1 MADKTAPR
9 CQLRLEW
16 IHGYRG
22 HQCRNNLYYTAG
34 KEIVY
39 FVAGV
44 GVVYNTR
51 EHTQKF
57 YLGHNDD
64 IIRHLSRPCVASS
77 VRFESTALSL
87 KPLPSPLFSLDSS
100 ECSLAEERHRP
111 PGGDVATGQVGKD
124 PYICV
129 WDSYTL
135 TTVSILRDVHTHGVA
150 CLAFDADGQRLVSVG
165 LDAKNTVCVWDW
177 KKGRVLATAT
187 GHSDRI
193 FDISWD
199 PFLPHRLV
207 SCGVKHIKFWT
218 LCGNALT
225 PKRGIFGKTGD
236 LQTILCLA
244 TAKDEVTYSGALNGD
259 IYVWKAL
266 NLVRT
271 VQAAHGCQSV
281 TSKPVLQPVKC
292 LTASNQCL
300 TVKPVPVSLQP
311 AGIFSMHS
319 CEEGFA
325 TGGRDGCVRLWDVD
339 FKPITKIDLR
349 EAEQGYKGL
358 SIRSVCWKADRIL
371 AGTQDSEIF
380 EVMVRDRDKP
390 LLVMQG
396 HSEGELWALDLHPK
410 QPIAVTGSDDRSVRL
425 WSLVDHTLIARC
437 NMEEAVRSV
446 CFNNDGSQLALGMK
460 DGSFTVLRVRDMT
473 EVVHIK
479 DRKEVIHELKFS
491 PDGSYLAVGS
501 NDGLVDIY
509 AVAQRYKK
517 VGECN
522 KSSCFITHLD
532 WSVDSRFLQTNDG
545 AGERLFYRMPAG
557 KFLPKEEAKGIHWM
571 TWTSVLGP
579 EVNGIWPKYS
589 NVNDINSV
597 DANYSNA
604 VLVTGDDFGLVKLF
618 RFPCLKKAAKF
629 KKYIGHSA
637 HVTNVRW
644 SHDLQWVMSTGGADH
659 SVFQWRFLP
668 EDVMNGVLE
677 PLLQEGY
684 ADSNSGESD
693 SDLSDVPE
701 LDSDIEQEAQMN
713 YDRQVYKEDLPQ
725 LKKKLVGSLKRQKA
739 PDEGLRLQFV
749 HGNNLFYTQAGEVV
763 YHIAA
768 VAVVY
773 NRQQHSQRFYLGHD
787 DDIISLTPHPLKD
800 YVATGQHQR
809 GVCALEFTADGKNLV
824 SVGIDEGHCI
834 VIWDWKKGEK
844 LAKAKGHK
852 DKIFVVKGNPFRM
865 DKLVTVGLKHIKFW
879 QHTGGGLIF
888 RRGIFGNLGKQET
901 MMSACYGRSE
911 DLVFSGATTGDVYIW
926 KDTTLIKT
934 LKAHDG
940 PVFTMCSLDKGFVTG
955 GKDGIVELWDDMF
968 ERCLKTYAIKRAA
981 LSPSSKGLLL
991 EDNPSIRAI
1000 TLGHGH
1006 ILVGTKNGEI
1016 LEIDKSGPMTLL
1028 VQGHMEG
1035 EVWGL
1040 AAHPLLPICA
1050 TVSEDKTLRIWELSA
1065 NHRMVAVRKLKK
1077 GGRCCAF
1084 SPDGKALA
1092 VGLNDGSFL
1101 VVNADTLED
1110 MVTFHHRKEIISDL
1124 KFSQD
1129 AGKYLAVA
1137 SHDSFV
1143 DIYNV
1148 LTSKRVGICKGATSY
1163 ITHIDWDTRG
1173 KLLQVNTGAKEQL
1186 FFEAPRGRRQNIST
1200 AEFEKVEWATWTSV
1214 LGPTCEGIWPT
1225 LSFVNA
1231 SSLTK
1236 DRKLLAT
1243 GDDFGFIKLFSF
1255 PSKGQFA
1262 NFKKYVGHSANVTN
1276 VRWSNDDTALLS
1288 VGGADTALMIWAREG
1303 YDSDVA
1309 REKNMDYTTKM
1320 YATSIREMTGVKPH
1334 QQQKEILVEERPP
1347 VSRAAPLPEKL
1358 LKNNVT
1364 KKKKLV
1370 EELALDHVFGYRG
1383 FDCRNNL
1390 HYLNDGADIIFHT
1403 AAAAVIRT
1411 SQPSFYLEHTDDIL
1425 CLTVNQHPKY
1435 QNIIATG
1442 QIGTKVSSKAGHS
1455 DRIFVVEFR
1464 PDSDTQFVSVGIK
1477 HIKFWTLVGGSLLY
1491 KKGVIGAVEEAR
1503 MQTMLSVAFGAN
1515 NLTFTGAINGDVY
1528 VWRDHFLVRVV
1539 AKAHTGPVFTM
1550 YTTLRDGLIVTGGK
1564 ERPTKEGGAVKLW
1577 DQEMKRCRAFQL
1589 ETGLP
1594 VESVRSVCRG
1604 KGKILVGT
1612 KDGEIIEVGEKNA
1625 ASNTL
1630 INGHTQGRIWGL
1642 ATHPCKDL
1650 FISAS
1655 DDGTIRIWDLAD
1667 KKLLNKVSLGHP
1679 AKCTAFSPNGEMVS
1693 IGMENGE
1700 FIVLLVNSLTVW
1712 GKKRDRSVAIQ
1723 DIRFSPDNRLLAVG
1737 SMESAVDFYDLTLGP
1752 ALNRIGYCK
1761 DIPGFVIQLD
1771 FSADSKFIVVSTG
1784 SYKRQVHEVPS
1795 GKILTEQVVADRI
1808 TWATWTSILGD
1819 EVLGVWPRNAD
1830 KADVNCASVSH
1841 AGLNVVTGDDFGL
1854 VKLFDFPC
1862 TEKFAKHKRYFG
1874 HSAHVTNVRFS
1885 YDDKYGIKHRLENM
1899 PNPSTGF
1906 CSVRKGKFWVF
1917 WILLLYTSPPF
1928 CFAKFSHLVYKIK
1941 EGLPKGI
1948 LIGSIGEDLKLDF
1961 SIDPPRSFHL
1971 ELRQYGSQYVNLSE
1985 TTGELHT
1992 SALEIDRETLCTD
2005 SYEGQGCVMS
2015 LDVMVL
2021 PQQYFQLIKVKLIIE
2036 DVNDNTP
2043 HFPVDEIRVSV
2054 PENAPVNARFVVEQ
2068 SAVDPDIGIYGVQT
2082 YWLANDFGVFTLDVE
2097 QNEAGELTPFLIIT
2111 GPLDRETKAE
2121 YLTDF
2126 IAEDG
2131 GSPPFLGTATL
2142 RIIIT
2147 DVNDNCPKFSETQ
2160 VNVTLSENTTK
2171 GSQLA
2176 RVYAFDLD
2184 QGSNAQITY
2193 TFSKRISRETRNLF
2207 HLDETTGVISLAG
2220 KLDSDTGKLYKLVV
2234 LANGPACIPDIA
2246 TVNVK
2251 FVKQVLGPHQLSYP
2265 VSLLQRKM
2273 VWVSLSESEPPFT
2286 TDCFLYHKEC
2296 RPKEESDMLFERVWT
2311 LQAVAL

>member
-22 HQCRNNLYYTAG
+22 HQCRNNLFYTAG

-51 EHTQKF
+51 EHSQKF

-64 IIRHLSRPCVASS
+64 II
-77 VRFESTALSL
+77 
-87 KPLPSPLFSLDSS
+87 
-100 ECSLAEERHRP
+100 SLALHP
-111 PGGDVATGQVGKD
+111 DKIQVATGQVGKD

-259 IYVWKAL
+259 IYVWKGL

-271 VQAAHGCQSV
+271 VQAAHG
-281 TSKPVLQPVKC
+281 
-292 LTASNQCL
+292 
-300 TVKPVPVSLQP
+300 
-311 AGIFSMHS
+311 AGIFSMHA

-425 WSLVDHTLIARC
+425 WSLADHTLIARC

-446 CFNNDGSQLALGMK
+446 SFNNDGSQLALGMK

-522 KSSCFITHLD
+522 KSTCFITHLD

-571 TWTSVLGP
+571 TWTSVFGP

-589 NVNDINSV
+589 NVNGINSV
-597 DANYSNA
+597 DANYSSA

-644 SHDLQWVMSTGGADH
+644 SNDLQWVVSTGGADH

-668 EDVMNGVLE
+668 EGVMNDPEHVISAFS
-677 PLLQEGY
+677 PEGY

-713 YDRQVYKEDLPQ
+713 YERQVYKEDLPQ

-749 HGNNLFYTQAGEVV
+749 HGYRGCDCRNNLFYTQTGEVV
-763 YHIAA
+763 YHVAA
-768 VAVVY
+768 VGVVY
-773 NRQQHSQRFYLGHD
+773 NRQQHTQRFYLGHD
-787 DDIISLTPHPLKD
+787 DDILSLTAHPLKD
-800 YVATGQHQR
+800 YVATGQVGRDPAIHVWDIQTLKCLSLLRGQHQR
-809 GVCALEFTADGKNLV
+809 GVCALEFTADGKSLV
-824 SVGIDEGHCI
+824 SVGIDDGHSI
-834 VIWDWKKGEK
+834 VMWDWKKGEK
-844 LAKAKGHK
+844 LAKARGHK

-879 QHTGGGLIF
+879 QHTGGGLTF
-888 RRGIFGNLGKQET
+888 KRGIFGNLGKQET

-926 KDTTLIKT
+926 KDTSLIKT
-934 LKAHDG
+934 IKAHDG
-940 PVFTMCSLDKGFVTG
+940 PVFAMCSLDKGFVTG

-1050 TVSEDKTLRIWELSA
+1050 TVSDDKTLRIWELSA

-1124 KFSQD
+1124 KFSQGN

-1173 KLLQVNTGAKEQL
+1173 KMTELINHLISVNTGAKEHL

-1262 NFKKYVGHSANVTN
+1262 KFKKYVGHSANVTN
-1276 VRWSNDDTALLS
+1276 VRWSNDDAMLLS
-1288 VGGADTALMIWAREG
+1288 VGGADMALMIWAREGLGPRESKAVDSEESDDDAEEDGG

-1309 REKNMDYTTKM
+1309 REKNMDYTTKI
-1320 YATSIREMTGVKPH
+1320 YAVSIREMSGVKPH
-1334 QQQKEILVEERPP
+1334 QQQKEILVDER
-1347 VSRAAPLPEKL
+1347 
-1358 LKNNVT
+1358 
-1364 KKKKLV
+1364 
-1370 EELALDHVFGYRG
+1370 Y
-1383 FDCRNNL
+1383 
-1390 HYLNDGADIIFHT
+1390 
-1403 AAAAVIRT
+1403 
-1411 SQPSFYLEHTDDIL
+1411 
-1425 CLTVNQHPKY
+1425 
-1435 QNIIATG
+1435 
-1442 QIGTKVSSKAGHS
+1442 
-1455 DRIFVVEFR
+1455 
-1464 PDSDTQFVSVGIK
+1464 
-1477 HIKFWTLVGGSLLY
+1477 
-1491 KKGVIGAVEEAR
+1491 
-1503 MQTMLSVAFGAN
+1503 
-1515 NLTFTGAINGDVY
+1515 
-1528 VWRDHFLVRVV
+1528 
-1539 AKAHTGPVFTM
+1539 
-1550 YTTLRDGLIVTGGK
+1550 
-1564 ERPTKEGGAVKLW
+1564 
-1577 DQEMKRCRAFQL
+1577 
-1589 ETGLP
+1589 
-1594 VESVRSVCRG
+1594 
-1604 KGKILVGT
+1604 
-1612 KDGEIIEVGEKNA
+1612 
-1625 ASNTL
+1625 
-1630 INGHTQGRIWGL
+1630 
-1642 ATHPCKDL
+1642 
-1650 FISAS
+1650 
-1655 DDGTIRIWDLAD
+1655 
-1667 KKLLNKVSLGHP
+1667 
-1679 AKCTAFSPNGEMVS
+1679 
-1693 IGMENGE
+1693 
-1700 FIVLLVNSLTVW
+1700 
-1712 GKKRDRSVAIQ
+1712 
-1723 DIRFSPDNRLLAVG
+1723 
-1737 SMESAVDFYDLTLGP
+1737 
-1752 ALNRIGYCK
+1752 
-1761 DIPGFVIQLD
+1761 
-1771 FSADSKFIVVSTG
+1771 
-1784 SYKRQVHEVPS
+1784 
-1795 GKILTEQVVADRI
+1795 
-1808 TWATWTSILGD
+1808 
-1819 EVLGVWPRNAD
+1819 
-1830 KADVNCASVSH
+1830 
-1841 AGLNVVTGDDFGL
+1841 
-1854 VKLFDFPC
+1854 
-1862 TEKFAKHKRYFG
+1862 
-1874 HSAHVTNVRFS
+1874 
-1885 YDDKYGIKHRLENM
+1885 
-1899 PNPSTGF
+1899 
-1906 CSVRKGKFWVF
+1906 
-1917 WILLLYTSPPF
+1917 
-1928 CFAKFSHLVYKIK
+1928 
-1941 EGLPKGI
+1941 
-1948 LIGSIGEDLKLDF
+1948 
-1961 SIDPPRSFHL
+1961 
-1971 ELRQYGSQYVNLSE
+1971 
-1985 TTGELHT
+1985 
-1992 SALEIDRETLCTD
+1992 
-2005 SYEGQGCVMS
+2005 
-2015 LDVMVL
+2015 
-2021 PQQYFQLIKVKLIIE
+2021 
-2036 DVNDNTP
+2036 
-2043 HFPVDEIRVSV
+2043 
-2054 PENAPVNARFVVEQ
+2054 
-2068 SAVDPDIGIYGVQT
+2068 
-2082 YWLANDFGVFTLDVE
+2082 
-2097 QNEAGELTPFLIIT
+2097 
-2111 GPLDRETKAE
+2111 
-2121 YLTDF
+2121 
-2126 IAEDG
+2126 
-2131 GSPPFLGTATL
+2131 
-2142 RIIIT
+2142 
-2147 DVNDNCPKFSETQ
+2147 
-2160 VNVTLSENTTK
+2160 
-2171 GSQLA
+2171 
-2176 RVYAFDLD
+2176 
-2184 QGSNAQITY
+2184 
-2193 TFSKRISRETRNLF
+2193 
-2207 HLDETTGVISLAG
+2207 
-2220 KLDSDTGKLYKLVV
+2220 
-2234 LANGPACIPDIA
+2234 
-2246 TVNVK
+2246 
-2251 FVKQVLGPHQLSYP
+2251 
-2265 VSLLQRKM
+2265 
-2273 VWVSLSESEPPFT
+2273 
-2286 TDCFLYHKEC
+2286 
-2296 RPKEESDMLFERVWT
+2296 
-2311 LQAVAL
+2311 

>member
-57 YLGHNDD
+57 FLGHNDD
-64 IIRHLSRPCVASS
+64 II
-77 VRFESTALSL
+77 
-87 KPLPSPLFSLDSS
+87 
-100 ECSLAEERHRP
+100 SLAMHP
-111 PGGDVATGQVGKD
+111 DKVQVATGQVGKD

-129 WDSYTL
+129 WDTYAL
-135 TTVSILRDVHTHGVA
+135 QTVSILRDVHTHGVA
-150 CLAFDADGQRLVSVG
+150 CLAFDIDGQRLASVG

-177 KKGRVLATAT
+177 RKGRVLATAT

-193 FDISWD
+193 FDIAWD
-199 PFLPHRLV
+199 PFQLHRLV

-244 TAKDEVTYSGALNGD
+244 TAKEEVTYSGALNGD
-259 IYVWKAL
+259 IYVWKGL
-266 NLVRT
+266 NLART
-271 VQAAHGCQSV
+271 VQAAHG
-281 TSKPVLQPVKC
+281 
-292 LTASNQCL
+292 
-300 TVKPVPVSLQP
+300 
-311 AGIFSMHS
+311 AGIFSMHA

-349 EAEQGYKGL
+349 ETEQGYKSL
-358 SIRSVCWKADRIL
+358 SIRSVCWKADRVL
-371 AGTQDSEIF
+371 MGTQDSEIF

-390 LLVMQG
+390 LLLMQG
-396 HSEGELWALDLHPK
+396 HSEGELWALDPHPK
-410 QPIAVTGSDDRSVRL
+410 QPVAVTGSDDRSVRL
-425 WSLVDHTLIARC
+425 WSLSDHTLIARC

-446 CFNNDGSQLALGMK
+446 SFINDGSQLALGMK

-501 NDGLVDIY
+501 NDSLVDIY

-522 KSSCFITHLD
+522 RSTSFITHLD
-532 WSVDSRFLQTNDG
+532 WSVDSRYLQTNDG
-545 AGERLFYRMPAG
+545 AGDRLFYRMPAG
-557 KFLPKEEAKGIHWM
+557 KLLNKEETKGIHWM
-571 TWTSVLGP
+571 TWTGIIGP
-579 EVNGIWPKYS
+579 EVNGIWPKYA
-589 NVNDINSV
+589 NVTDINSV
-597 DANYSNA
+597 DANYSSA

-644 SHDLQWVMSTGGADH
+644 SHDLQWVLSTGGADH
-659 SVFQWRFLP
+659 ALFQWKFLP
-668 EDVMNGVLE
+668 EGVMNVIHLS
-677 PLLQEGY
+677 PEGY

-693 SDLSDVPE
+693 SDVSDVPE
-701 LDSDIEQEAQMN
+701 LDSDIELEAQIS
-713 YDRQVYKEDLPQ
+713 YERQVYKEDLPQ
-725 LKKKLVGSLKRQKA
+725 LRKKLVGSLKRQKA

-749 HGNNLFYTQAGEVV
+749 HGYRGCDCRNNLFYTQAGEVV
-763 YHIAA
+763 YHVAA

-773 NRQQHSQRFYLGHD
+773 NRQQHAQRFYLGHD
-787 DDIISLTPHPLKD
+787 DDILSLTVHPLKD
-800 YVATGQHQR
+800 FVATGQVGRDPAIHVWDIQTLKCLSLLKGHHQR
-809 GVCALEFTADGKNLV
+809 GVCALEFTVDGKSLV
-824 SVGIDEGHCI
+824 SVGIDEGHSI
-834 VIWDWKKGEK
+834 VLWDWKKGEK
-844 LAKAKGHK
+844 LAKARGHK
-852 DKIFVVKGNPFRM
+852 DKLFVVKCNPFRM
-865 DKLVTVGLKHIKFW
+865 DKLVTVGIKHIKFW
-879 QHTGGGLIF
+879 QHTGGGLTF
-888 RRGIFGNLGKQET
+888 KRGIFGNLGKLET
-901 MMSACYGRSE
+901 MMSVCYGRSE
-911 DLVFSGATTGDVYIW
+911 DLVFSGSTTGDVYIW
-926 KDTTLIKT
+926 RETTLMKT
-934 LKAHDG
+934 IKAHDG
-940 PVFTMCSLDKGFVTG
+940 PVFSMCSLDKGFVTG
-955 GKDGIVELWDDMF
+955 GKDGVVELWDDMF
-968 ERCLKTYAIKRAA
+968 ERCLKTYAIKRSS
-981 LSPSSKGLLL
+981 LSASSKGLLL

-1050 TVSEDKTLRIWELSA
+1050 TVSDDKTLRIWELSS

-1110 MVTFHHRKEIISDL
+1110 MVTFHHRKEIISDIR
-1124 KFSQD
+1124 FCQD

-1137 SHDSFV
+1137 SHDTFV

-1148 LTSKRVGICKGATSY
+1148 LTSKRVGICKGASSY

-1173 KLLQVNTGAKEQL
+1173 KLLQVNTGTKEQL
-1186 FFEAPRGRRQNIST
+1186 FFEAPRGRKQTINI

-1214 LGPTCEGIWPT
+1214 LGPTCEGVWPT

-1231 SSLTK
+1231 ASLTK

-1243 GDDFGFIKLFSF
+1243 GDDFGFLKLFGY

-1262 NFKKYVGHSANVTN
+1262 KFKKYVGHSANVTN
-1276 VRWSNDDTALLS
+1276 VRWSNDDTMLLS
-1288 VGGADTALMIWAREG
+1288 VGGADSALMIWARESSGHKESKAVDSEESDDDAEEDGG

-1309 REKNMDYTTKM
+1309 REKGTDYITKI
-1320 YATSIREMTGVKPH
+1320 YAVSIRAMVGTKPH
-1334 QQQKEILVEERPP
+1334 QREKEVLVEERPP

-1358 LKNNVT
+1358 LKNNLT

-1370 EELALDHVFGYRG
+1370 EELALEHVFGYRG

-1403 AAAAVIRT
+1403 AAAVVIQNLSAGT
-1411 SQPSFYLEHTDDIL
+1411 QSFYLEHTDDIL

-1435 QNIIATG
+1435 LNIIATG
-1442 QIGTKVSSKAGHS
+1442 QIGLAPSIHVWDAMSKQTLSVLRCSHAKGVGYVNFSATGKLLLSVGVEPEHTITVWRWQEGTKVTSKGRHA

-1477 HIKFWTLVGGSLLY
+1477 HIKFWTLVGGSLMY
-1491 KKGVIGAVEEAR
+1491 KKGVIGAVEDGR

-1528 VWRDHFLVRVV
+1528 VWREHFLVRVV

-1589 ETGLP
+1589 ETGQT
-1594 VESVRSVCRG
+1594 VENVRSVCRG

-1625 ASNTL
+1625 ASNTM

-1642 ATHPCKDL
+1642 ATHPSKDM

-1679 AKCTAFSPNGEMVS
+1679 AKCTAYSPNGEMVS

-1700 FIVLLVNSLTVW
+1700 FIILLVNSLTVW

-1737 SMESAVDFYDLTLGP
+1737 SVDNAVDFYDLTLGP
-1752 ALNRIGYCK
+1752 SLNRIGYCK
-1761 DIPGFVIQLD
+1761 DIAGFVIQMD
-1771 FSADSKFIVVSTG
+1771 FSADSKYIEVRRDNIFI
-1784 SYKRQVHEVPS
+1784 PPP
-1795 GKILTEQVVADRI
+1795 ILLNNHSACFHSV
-1808 TWATWTSILGD
+1808 LGD
-1819 EVLGVWPRNAD
+1819 EVLGVWPRNAE
-1830 KADVNCASVSH
+1830 KADVNCACVSH

-1862 TEKFAKHKRYFG
+1862 IEKFAKHKRYFG
-1874 HSAHVTNVRFS
+1874 HSAHVTNIRFS
-1885 YDDKYGIKHRLENM
+1885 YDDKY
-1899 PNPSTGF
+1899 
-1906 CSVRKGKFWVF
+1906 
-1917 WILLLYTSPPF
+1917 
-1928 CFAKFSHLVYKIK
+1928 
-1941 EGLPKGI
+1941 
-1948 LIGSIGEDLKLDF
+1948 
-1961 SIDPPRSFHL
+1961 
-1971 ELRQYGSQYVNLSE
+1971 
-1985 TTGELHT
+1985 
-1992 SALEIDRETLCTD
+1992 
-2005 SYEGQGCVMS
+2005 
-2015 LDVMVL
+2015 
-2021 PQQYFQLIKVKLIIE
+2021 
-2036 DVNDNTP
+2036 
-2043 HFPVDEIRVSV
+2043 
-2054 PENAPVNARFVVEQ
+2054 
-2068 SAVDPDIGIYGVQT
+2068 
-2082 YWLANDFGVFTLDVE
+2082 
-2097 QNEAGELTPFLIIT
+2097 
-2111 GPLDRETKAE
+2111 
-2121 YLTDF
+2121 
-2126 IAEDG
+2126 
-2131 GSPPFLGTATL
+2131 
-2142 RIIIT
+2142 
-2147 DVNDNCPKFSETQ
+2147 
-2160 VNVTLSENTTK
+2160 
-2171 GSQLA
+2171 
-2176 RVYAFDLD
+2176 
-2184 QGSNAQITY
+2184 
-2193 TFSKRISRETRNLF
+2193 
-2207 HLDETTGVISLAG
+2207 VISAG
-2220 KLDSDTGKLYKLVV
+2220 GNDCSL
-2234 LANGPACIPDIA
+2234 
-2246 TVNVK
+2246 
-2251 FVKQVLGPHQLSYP
+2251 FVWKCL
-2265 VSLLQRKM
+2265 
-2273 VWVSLSESEPPFT
+2273 
-2286 TDCFLYHKEC
+2286 
-2296 RPKEESDMLFERVWT
+2296 
-2311 LQAVAL
+2311 

>member
-16 IHGYRG
+16 VHGYRG

-51 EHTQKF
+51 DHTQKF

-64 IIRHLSRPCVASS
+64 II
-77 VRFESTALSL
+77 
-87 KPLPSPLFSLDSS
+87 
-100 ECSLAEERHRP
+100 SLALHP
-111 PGGDVATGQVGKD
+111 DKIQVATGQVGKD

-135 TTVSILRDVHTHGVA
+135 ITVSILRDVHTHGVA

-165 LDAKNTVCVWDW
+165 LDAKNTVSVWDW

-244 TAKDEVTYSGALNGD
+244 TAKEEVTYSGALNGD
-259 IYVWKAL
+259 IYVWKGL

-271 VQAAHGCQSV
+271 IQAAHG
-281 TSKPVLQPVKC
+281 
-292 LTASNQCL
+292 
-300 TVKPVPVSLQP
+300 

-339 FKPITKIDLR
+339 FKPITKIDLK

-425 WSLVDHTLIARC
+425 WSLSDHTLIARC

-557 KFLPKEEAKGIHWM
+557 KFLPKDEAKGIHWM

-579 EVNGIWPKYS
+579 EVNGIWPKYA

-644 SHDLQWVMSTGGADH
+644 SHDLQWVVSTGGADH

-668 EDVMNGVLE
+668 EGVMNGVLE

-713 YDRQVYKEDLPQ
+713 YERQVYKEDLPQ

-749 HGNNLFYTQAGEVV
+749 HGYRGCDCRNNLFYTQAGEVV
-763 YHIAA
+763 YHVAA

-787 DDIISLTPHPLKD
+787 DDILSLTAHPLKD
-800 YVATGQHQR
+800 YVATGQVGRDPAIHVWDVQTLKCLSVLRGQHQK
-809 GVCALEFTADGKNLV
+809 GVCALEFTADGKNLL
-824 SVGIDEGHCI
+824 SVGIDESHCI

-865 DKLVTVGLKHIKFW
+865 DKLVTVGVKHIKFW
-879 QHTGGGLIF
+879 QHTGGGLTF

-940 PVFTMCSLDKGFVTG
+940 PVFAMCSLDKGFVTG

-991 EDNPSIRAI
+991 EDNPSMRAI

-1186 FFEAPRGRRQNIST
+1186 FFEAPRGRRQNISN

-1214 LGPTCEGIWPT
+1214 LGTTCEGIWPT

-1255 PSKGQFA
+1255 PCKGQFA
-1262 NFKKYVGHSANVTN
+1262 KFKKYVGHSANVTN
-1276 VRWSNDDTALLS
+1276 VRWSNDDTTLLS

-1303 YDSDVA
+1303 IGPRESKAVDSEESDDDAEEDGGYDSDVA
-1309 REKNMDYTTKM
+1309 REKNMDYTTKI
-1320 YATSIREMTGVKPH
+1320 YAVSIREMTGVKPH
-1334 QQQKEILVEERPP
+1334 QQQKEILVDERPP

-1358 LKNNVT
+1358 VKNNIT

-1370 EELALDHVFGYRG
+1370 EELVLDHVFGYRG

-1403 AAAAVIRT
+1403 AAAAVIQNL
-1411 SQPSFYLEHTDDIL
+1411 SAGLAPSIHVWDAMSKQTLSVLRCSHAKGVGYVNFSATGKLLLSLGVDPEHTI
-1425 CLTVNQHPKY
+1425 TVWRWQE
-1435 QNIIATG
+1435 
-1442 QIGTKVSSKAGHS
+1442 GTKVSSKAGHS
-1455 DRIFVVEFR
+1455 DRVFVVEFR

-1655 DDGTIRIWDLAD
+1655 DDGSIRIWDVAD

-1679 AKCTAFSPNGEMVS
+1679 AKCTAFSANGEMVS

-1712 GKKRDRSVAIQ
+1712 GKKRDRNVSIQ

-1737 SMESAVDFYDLTLGP
+1737 SVESTVDFYDLTLGP

-1771 FSADSKFIVVSTG
+1771 FSADSKFIAVSTG

-1795 GKILTEQVVADRI
+1795 GKIVTDSVADRI
-1808 TWATWTSILGD
+1808 TWATWTSVLGD

-1830 KADVNCASVSH
+1830 KADVNCVCVSH

-1862 TEKFAKHKRYFG
+1862 SEKFAKHKRYFG
-1874 HSAHVTNVRFS
+1874 HSAHVTNIRFS
-1885 YDDKYGIKHRLENM
+1885 YDDKYVISVGGND
-1899 PNPSTGF
+1899 
-1906 CSVRKGKFWVF
+1906 CSV
-1917 WILLLYTSPPF
+1917 
-1928 CFAKFSHLVYKIK
+1928 
-1941 EGLPKGI
+1941 
-1948 LIGSIGEDLKLDF
+1948 
-1961 SIDPPRSFHL
+1961 
-1971 ELRQYGSQYVNLSE
+1971 
-1985 TTGELHT
+1985 
-1992 SALEIDRETLCTD
+1992 
-2005 SYEGQGCVMS
+2005 
-2015 LDVMVL
+2015 
-2021 PQQYFQLIKVKLIIE
+2021 
-2036 DVNDNTP
+2036 
-2043 HFPVDEIRVSV
+2043 
-2054 PENAPVNARFVVEQ
+2054 FV
-2068 SAVDPDIGIYGVQT
+2068 
-2082 YWLANDFGVFTLDVE
+2082 WRCL
-2097 QNEAGELTPFLIIT
+2097 
-2111 GPLDRETKAE
+2111 
-2121 YLTDF
+2121 
-2126 IAEDG
+2126 
-2131 GSPPFLGTATL
+2131 
-2142 RIIIT
+2142 
-2147 DVNDNCPKFSETQ
+2147 
-2160 VNVTLSENTTK
+2160 
-2171 GSQLA
+2171 
-2176 RVYAFDLD
+2176 
-2184 QGSNAQITY
+2184 
-2193 TFSKRISRETRNLF
+2193 
-2207 HLDETTGVISLAG
+2207 
-2220 KLDSDTGKLYKLVV
+2220 
-2234 LANGPACIPDIA
+2234 
-2246 TVNVK
+2246 
-2251 FVKQVLGPHQLSYP
+2251 
-2265 VSLLQRKM
+2265 
-2273 VWVSLSESEPPFT
+2273 
-2286 TDCFLYHKEC
+2286 
-2296 RPKEESDMLFERVWT
+2296 
-2311 LQAVAL
+2311 

>member
-1 MADKTAPR
+1 MTDKTAPR

-64 IIRHLSRPCVASS
+64 IIRQGYLL
-77 VRFESTALSL
+77 ALVV
-87 KPLPSPLFSLDSS
+87 S
-100 ECSLAEERHRP
+100 E
-111 PGGDVATGQVGKD
+111 
-124 PYICV
+124 
-129 WDSYTL
+129 
-135 TTVSILRDVHTHGVA
+135 
-150 CLAFDADGQRLVSVG
+150 
-165 LDAKNTVCVWDW
+165 
-177 KKGRVLATAT
+177 
-187 GHSDRI
+187 
-193 FDISWD
+193 
-199 PFLPHRLV
+199 
-207 SCGVKHIKFWT
+207 
-218 LCGNALT
+218 
-225 PKRGIFGKTGD
+225 
-236 LQTILCLA
+236 
-244 TAKDEVTYSGALNGD
+244 EVNED
-259 IYVWKAL
+259 
-266 NLVRT
+266 
-271 VQAAHGCQSV
+271 
-281 TSKPVLQPVKC
+281 
-292 LTASNQCL
+292 
-300 TVKPVPVSLQP
+300 PVSPPP
-311 AGIFSMHS
+311 A
-319 CEEGFA
+319 
-325 TGGRDGCVRLWDVD
+325 
-339 FKPITKIDLR
+339 
-349 EAEQGYKGL
+349 QGL

-390 LLVMQG
+390 LLLMQG
-396 HSEGELWALDLHPK
+396 HSEGELWALDIHPK
-410 QPIAVTGSDDRSVRL
+410 QPLAVTGSDDRSVRL
-425 WSLVDHTLIARC
+425 WSLADHTLIARC

-446 CFNNDGSQLALGMK
+446 SFNNDGSQLALGMK

-522 KSSCFITHLD
+522 RSSCFITHLD

-557 KFLPKEEAKGIHWM
+557 KYLPKEEAKGIHWM
-571 TWTSVLGP
+571 TWTCVLGP

-589 NVNDINSV
+589 TVNDINSV
-597 DANYSNA
+597 DANYSSA

-644 SHDLQWVMSTGGADH
+644 SHDLQWVVSTGGADH

-668 EDVMNGVLE
+668 EGVMNGVLE

-713 YDRQVYKEDLPQ
+713 YERQVYKEDLPQ
-725 LKKKLVGSLKRQKA
+725 LRKKLVGSLKRQKA

-749 HGNNLFYTQAGEVV
+749 HGYRGCDCRNNLFYTQAGEVV
-763 YHIAA
+763 YHVAA

-773 NRQQHSQRFYLGHD
+773 NRQQHTQRFYLGHD
-787 DDIISLTPHPLKD
+787 DDILSLTVHPLKD
-800 YVATGQHQR
+800 YVATGQVGRDPAVHVWDIQTLKCLSLLRGQHQR
-809 GVCALEFTADGKNLV
+809 GVCALEFTADGRSLV
-824 SVGIDEGHCI
+824 SVGIDEGHSI
-834 VIWDWKKGEK
+834 VIWDWRKGEK
-844 LAKAKGHK
+844 LAKARGHK

-865 DKLVTVGLKHIKFW
+865 DKLVTVGMKHIKFW
-879 QHTGGGLIF
+879 QHTGGGLTF
-888 RRGIFGNLGKQET
+888 KRGIFGGLGKQET
-901 MMSACYGRSE
+901 MMSVCYGRAE
-911 DLVFSGATTGDVYIW
+911 DLVFSGATTGDVFVW
-926 KDTTLIKT
+926 KDTTLVKT
-934 LKAHDG
+934 IKAHDG
-940 PVFTMCSLDKGFVTG
+940 PVFATCSLDKGFVTG
-955 GKDGIVELWDDMF
+955 GKDGVVELWDDMF
-968 ERCLKTYAIKRAA
+968 ERCLKSYAIKRAA
-981 LSPSSKGLLL
+981 LSPNSKGLLL

-1040 AAHPLLPICA
+1040 AAHPMLPICA
-1050 TVSEDKTLRIWELSA
+1050 TVSDDKTLRIWELSA

-1092 VGLNDGSFL
+1092 VGMNDGSFL

-1124 KFSQD
+1124 RFSQD

-1137 SHDSFV
+1137 SHDTFI

-1148 LTSKRVGICKGATSY
+1148 LTSKRVGICKGASSY
-1163 ITHIDWDTRG
+1163 ITHIDWDSRG

-1186 FFEAPRGRRQNIST
+1186 FFEAPRGRRQTINT
-1200 AEFEKVEWATWTSV
+1200 TEFEKVEWASWTSV

-1236 DRKLLAT
+1236 DKKLLAT
-1243 GDDFGFIKLFSF
+1243 GDDFGFLKLFSF
-1255 PSKGQFA
+1255 PCKGQFGK
-1262 NFKKYVGHSANVTN
+1262 FKRYVGHSANVTN
-1276 VRWSNDDTALLS
+1276 VRWSHDDTMLLS
-1288 VGGADTALMIWAREG
+1288 VGGADTALMIWAREAGVARENKAVDSEESDDDADDDGG

-1309 REKNMDYTTKM
+1309 RERTTDYTTKV
-1320 YATSIREMTGVKPH
+1320 YAVSIREMSGTKPH
-1334 QQQKEILVEERPP
+1334 LQQKEVLVDERPP
-1347 VSRAAPLPEKL
+1347 VSRAAPMPDKL

-1370 EELALDHVFGYRG
+1370 EELQLDHVFGYRG

-1390 HYLNDGADIIFHT
+1390 HYLNDGNDIIFHT
-1403 AAAAVIRT
+1403 AAAAIIQSLSAGT
-1411 SQPSFYLEHTDDIL
+1411 QTFYLEHTDDIL

-1442 QIGTKVSSKAGHS
+1442 QIGDVNDLPGMAPSIHVWDAMSKQTLSVLRCSHSKGVGYVNFSATGKLLLSVGVEPEHSITVWRWQEGTKVSSKGGHT
-1455 DRIFVVEFR
+1455 DRIFVAEFR
-1464 PDSDTQFVSVGIK
+1464 PDSDTQFVSVGVK
-1477 HIKFWTLVGGSLLY
+1477 HIKFWTLVGGSLMY
-1491 KKGVIGAVEEAR
+1491 KKGVIGTVEDGR

-1528 VWRDHFLVRVV
+1528 VWREHFLVRVV

-1594 VESVRSVCRG
+1594 VENVRSVCRG

-1625 ASNTL
+1625 ASNTM

-1642 ATHPCKDL
+1642 ATHPTKDV

-1655 DDGTIRIWDLAD
+1655 DDGSIRMWDLGD

-1679 AKCTAFSPNGEMVS
+1679 AKCTAYSPSGEMVA

-1700 FIVLLVNSLTVW
+1700 FIMLLVNSLTVW
-1712 GKKRDRSVAIQ
+1712 GKKRDRSIAIQ
-1723 DIRFSPDNRLLAVG
+1723 DIRFSPDSRLLAVG
-1737 SMESAVDFYDLTLGP
+1737 SVESAVDFYDLTLGP
-1752 ALNRIGYCK
+1752 SLNRIGYCK

-1771 FSADSKFIVVSTG
+1771 FSADSKFIGVSTG
-1784 SYKRQVHEVPS
+1784 MYKRQVHEVPN
-1795 GKILTEQVVADRI
+1795 GKVVSEQAVIDRI
-1808 TWATWTSILGD
+1808 TWATWTSVLGD
-1819 EVLGVWPRNAD
+1819 EVVGVWPRNAE
-1830 KADVNCASVSH
+1830 KADVVCASVSH
-1841 AGLNVVTGDDFGL
+1841 AGLNIATGDDFGL

-1862 TEKFAKHKRYFG
+1862 TEKFAKHKRYLG
-1874 HSAHVTNVRFS
+1874 HSAHVTNIRFS
-1885 YDDKYGIKHRLENM
+1885 ADDKYVISVGG
-1899 PNPSTGF
+1899 SD
-1906 CSVRKGKFWVF
+1906 CSV
-1917 WILLLYTSPPF
+1917 
-1928 CFAKFSHLVYKIK
+1928 
-1941 EGLPKGI
+1941 
-1948 LIGSIGEDLKLDF
+1948 
-1961 SIDPPRSFHL
+1961 
-1971 ELRQYGSQYVNLSE
+1971 
-1985 TTGELHT
+1985 
-1992 SALEIDRETLCTD
+1992 
-2005 SYEGQGCVMS
+2005 
-2015 LDVMVL
+2015 
-2021 PQQYFQLIKVKLIIE
+2021 
-2036 DVNDNTP
+2036 
-2043 HFPVDEIRVSV
+2043 
-2054 PENAPVNARFVVEQ
+2054 FV
-2068 SAVDPDIGIYGVQT
+2068 
-2082 YWLANDFGVFTLDVE
+2082 WKCL
-2097 QNEAGELTPFLIIT
+2097 
-2111 GPLDRETKAE
+2111 
-2121 YLTDF
+2121 
-2126 IAEDG
+2126 
-2131 GSPPFLGTATL
+2131 
-2142 RIIIT
+2142 
-2147 DVNDNCPKFSETQ
+2147 
-2160 VNVTLSENTTK
+2160 
-2171 GSQLA
+2171 
-2176 RVYAFDLD
+2176 
-2184 QGSNAQITY
+2184 
-2193 TFSKRISRETRNLF
+2193 
-2207 HLDETTGVISLAG
+2207 
-2220 KLDSDTGKLYKLVV
+2220 
-2234 LANGPACIPDIA
+2234 
-2246 TVNVK
+2246 
-2251 FVKQVLGPHQLSYP
+2251 
-2265 VSLLQRKM
+2265 
-2273 VWVSLSESEPPFT
+2273 
-2286 TDCFLYHKEC
+2286 
-2296 RPKEESDMLFERVWT
+2296 
-2311 LQAVAL
+2311 

>member
-1 MADKTAPR
+1 MADKTAPH

-64 IIRHLSRPCVASS
+64 IIRYDHAACIMKISKTSVLLLKSDFLHLFANAHIK
-77 VRFESTALSL
+77 RFI
-87 KPLPSPLFSLDSS
+87 FS
-100 ECSLAEERHRP
+100 
-111 PGGDVATGQVGKD
+111 
-124 PYICV
+124 
-129 WDSYTL
+129 
-135 TTVSILRDVHTHGVA
+135 
-150 CLAFDADGQRLVSVG
+150 CLVFLNIQRLASVG

-259 IYVWKAL
+259 IYVWKGL
-266 NLVRT
+266 NLTRT
-271 VQAAHGCQSV
+271 IQAAHG
-281 TSKPVLQPVKC
+281 
-292 LTASNQCL
+292 
-300 TVKPVPVSLQP
+300 

-358 SIRSVCWKADRIL
+358 SIRSVCWRADRIL

-390 LLVMQG
+390 LLIMQG

-410 QPIAVTGSDDRSVRL
+410 QPLAVTGSDDRSVRL
-425 WSLVDHTLIARC
+425 WSLSEHTLIARC

-446 CFNNDGSQLALGMK
+446 SFNNDGSQLALGMK

-501 NDGLVDIY
+501 NDGFVDIY

-522 KSSCFITHLD
+522 KSTCFITHLD

-545 AGERLFYRMPAG
+545 AGERFFYRMPTG

-571 TWTSVLGP
+571 TWTCVLGP

-597 DANYSNA
+597 DANYSSA
-604 VLVTGDDFGLVKLF
+604 VLVTGDDFGLVKLL

-644 SHDLQWVMSTGGADH
+644 SHDLQWVLSTGGADH

-668 EDVMNGVLE
+668 EGVMNGVLE
-677 PLLQEGY
+677 PLLQESY
-684 ADSNSGESD
+684 ADSNSGDSD

-713 YDRQVYKEDLPQ
+713 YERQVYKEDLPQ
-725 LKKKLVGSLKRQKA
+725 LKKKLAGSLKRQKA

-749 HGNNLFYTQAGEVV
+749 HGYRGCDCRNNLFYTQTGEVV
-763 YHIAA
+763 YHVAA

-773 NRQQHSQRFYLGHD
+773 NRQQHTQRFYLGHD
-787 DDIISLTPHPLKD
+787 DDILSLTVHPLKD
-800 YVATGQHQR
+800 YVATGQVGRDPAIHVWDIQTLKCLSLLKGQHQR
-809 GVCALEFTADGKNLV
+809 GVCALEFTGQSTTSFTWKPV
-824 SVGIDEGHCI
+824 TKCI
-834 VIWDWKKGEK
+834 SC
-844 LAKAKGHK
+844 
-852 DKIFVVKGNPFRM
+852 N
-865 DKLVTVGLKHIKFW
+865 
-879 QHTGGGLIF
+879 
-888 RRGIFGNLGKQET
+888 RRDLGIFGNLARHET

-926 KDTTLIKT
+926 KDTTLMKSI
-934 LKAHDG
+934 KAHDG
-940 PVFTMCSLDKGFVTG
+940 PVFAMCSLDKGFVTG
-955 GKDGIVELWDDMF
+955 GKDGVVELWDDMF
-968 ERCLKTYAIKRAA
+968 ERCLKTYAIKRAV

-1050 TVSEDKTLRIWELSA
+1050 TVSDDKTLRIWELSA

-1110 MVTFHHRKEIISDL
+1110 MVTFHHRKEIISDIR
-1124 KFSQD
+1124 FSQD

-1148 LTSKRVGICKGATSY
+1148 LSSKRVGICKGASSC
-1163 ITHIDWDTRG
+1163 ITHVDWDVRG

-1186 FFEAPRGRRQNIST
+1186 FFEAPRGRRQTISSL
-1200 AEFEKVEWATWTSV
+1200 EFEKMEWATWTSV

-1243 GDDFGFIKLFSF
+1243 GDDFGFVKLFSF
-1255 PSKGQFA
+1255 PCKGQFA
-1262 NFKKYVGHSANVTN
+1262 KFKKYVAHSANVTN
-1276 VRWSNDDTALLS
+1276 VRWSNDDAMLLS

-1303 YDSDVA
+1303 IGPRESNAVDSEESDDDAEEDGGYDSDVA
-1309 REKNMDYTTKM
+1309 REKNMDYTTKI
-1320 YATSIREMTGVKPH
+1320 YAVSIRQMTGVKPH
-1334 QQQKEILVEERPP
+1334 QQQKEIPVDERPP
-1347 VSRAAPLPEKL
+1347 VSRAAPLPDKL
-1358 LKNNVT
+1358 VKNNIT
-1364 KKKKLV
+1364 KKKKIV
-1370 EELALDHVFGYRG
+1370 EELSLDHVFGYRG

-1403 AAAAVIRT
+1403 AAAAVIQNLSAGT
-1411 SQPSFYLEHTDDIL
+1411 QSFYLEHTDDIL

-1435 QNIIATG
+1435 LNIIATG
-1442 QIGTKVSSKAGHS
+1442 QIGLAPSIHVWDAMSKQTLSVLRCSHAKGIGYINFSATGKLLLSVGVDPEHTITVWRWQEGSRVCSKGGHS

-1491 KKGVIGAVEEAR
+1491 KKGVIGAVEDGR

-1528 VWRDHFLVRVV
+1528 VWREHFLVRVV

-1594 VESVRSVCRG
+1594 VETVRSVCRG

-1625 ASNTL
+1625 ASNTM

-1642 ATHPCKDL
+1642 ATHPSKDV

-1679 AKCTAFSPNGEMVS
+1679 AKCTAYSPNGEMVS

-1700 FIVLLVNSLTVW
+1700 FIVLLVNSLSVW
-1712 GKKRDRSVAIQ
+1712 AKKRDRSVAIQ
-1723 DIRFSPDNRLLAVG
+1723 DIRFSSDNRLLAVG
-1737 SMESAVDFYDLTLGP
+1737 SVECAVDFYDLTLGP
-1752 ALNRIGYCK
+1752 SLNRIGYCK

-1771 FSADSKFIVVSTG
+1771 FSADSKYIEVSTG

-1795 GKILTEQVVADRI
+1795 GKIVTEQALIDRI
-1808 TWATWTSILGD
+1808 TWATWTSVLGD
-1819 EVLGVWPRNAD
+1819 EVLGIWPRNAD
-1830 KADVNCASVSH
+1830 KADVNCACVSH

-1862 TEKFAKHKRYFG
+1862 SEKFAKHKRYFG
-1874 HSAHVTNVRFS
+1874 HSAHVTNIRFS
-1885 YDDKYGIKHRLENM
+1885 YDDKYVISVGGND
-1899 PNPSTGF
+1899 
-1906 CSVRKGKFWVF
+1906 CSV
-1917 WILLLYTSPPF
+1917 
-1928 CFAKFSHLVYKIK
+1928 
-1941 EGLPKGI
+1941 
-1948 LIGSIGEDLKLDF
+1948 
-1961 SIDPPRSFHL
+1961 
-1971 ELRQYGSQYVNLSE
+1971 
-1985 TTGELHT
+1985 
-1992 SALEIDRETLCTD
+1992 
-2005 SYEGQGCVMS
+2005 
-2015 LDVMVL
+2015 
-2021 PQQYFQLIKVKLIIE
+2021 
-2036 DVNDNTP
+2036 
-2043 HFPVDEIRVSV
+2043 
-2054 PENAPVNARFVVEQ
+2054 FV
-2068 SAVDPDIGIYGVQT
+2068 
-2082 YWLANDFGVFTLDVE
+2082 W
-2097 QNEAGELTPFLIIT
+2097 
-2111 GPLDRETKAE
+2111 R
-2121 YLTDF
+2121 
-2126 IAEDG
+2126 
-2131 GSPPFLGTATL
+2131 
-2142 RIIIT
+2142 
-2147 DVNDNCPKFSETQ
+2147 
-2160 VNVTLSENTTK
+2160 
-2171 GSQLA
+2171 
-2176 RVYAFDLD
+2176 
-2184 QGSNAQITY
+2184 
-2193 TFSKRISRETRNLF
+2193 
-2207 HLDETTGVISLAG
+2207 
-2220 KLDSDTGKLYKLVV
+2220 
-2234 LANGPACIPDIA
+2234 CI
-2246 TVNVK
+2246 
-2251 FVKQVLGPHQLSYP
+2251 
-2265 VSLLQRKM
+2265 
-2273 VWVSLSESEPPFT
+2273 
-2286 TDCFLYHKEC
+2286 
-2296 RPKEESDMLFERVWT
+2296 
-2311 LQAVAL
+2311 

>member
-1 MADKTAPR
+1 MADKTAPH

-64 IIRHLSRPCVASS
+64 IIRAQLLAWVSCQWTWRDFDHPASS
-77 VRFESTALSL
+77 L
-87 KPLPSPLFSLDSS
+87 K
-100 ECSLAEERHRP
+100 
-111 PGGDVATGQVGKD
+111 
-124 PYICV
+124 
-129 WDSYTL
+129 
-135 TTVSILRDVHTHGVA
+135 HTHTHTHAEGR
-150 CLAFDADGQRLVSVG
+150 LASVG

-259 IYVWKAL
+259 IYVWKGL
-266 NLVRT
+266 NLTRT
-271 VQAAHGCQSV
+271 IQAAHG
-281 TSKPVLQPVKC
+281 
-292 LTASNQCL
+292 
-300 TVKPVPVSLQP
+300 

-358 SIRSVCWKADRIL
+358 SIRSVCWRADRIL

-390 LLVMQG
+390 LLIMQG

-410 QPIAVTGSDDRSVRL
+410 QPLAVTGSDDRSVRL
-425 WSLVDHTLIARC
+425 WSLSEHTLIARC

-446 CFNNDGSQLALGMK
+446 SFNNDGSQLALGMK

-501 NDGLVDIY
+501 NDGFVDIY

-522 KSSCFITHLD
+522 KSTCFITHLD

-545 AGERLFYRMPAG
+545 AGERFFYRMPTG

-571 TWTSVLGP
+571 TWTCVLGP

-597 DANYSNA
+597 DANYSSA
-604 VLVTGDDFGLVKLF
+604 VLVTGDDFGLVKLL

-644 SHDLQWVMSTGGADH
+644 SHDLQWVLSTGGADH

-668 EDVMNGVLE
+668 EGVMNGVLE
-677 PLLQEGY
+677 PLLQESY
-684 ADSNSGESD
+684 ADSNSGDSD

-713 YDRQVYKEDLPQ
+713 YERQVYKEDLPQ
-725 LKKKLVGSLKRQKA
+725 LKKKLAGSLKRQKA

-749 HGNNLFYTQAGEVV
+749 HGYRGCDCRNNLFYTQTGEVV
-763 YHIAA
+763 YHVAA

-773 NRQQHSQRFYLGHD
+773 NRQQHTQRFYLGHD
-787 DDIISLTPHPLKD
+787 DDILSLTVHPLKD
-800 YVATGQHQR
+800 YVATGQVGRDPAIHVWDIQTLKCLSLLKGQHQR
-809 GVCALEFTADGKNLV
+809 GVCALEFTGQSTTSFTWKPV
-824 SVGIDEGHCI
+824 TKCI
-834 VIWDWKKGEK
+834 SCNVFFFFNPTF
-844 LAKAKGHK
+844 
-852 DKIFVVKGNPFRM
+852 IFETFE
-865 DKLVTVGLKHIKFW
+865 I
-879 QHTGGGLIF
+879 
-888 RRGIFGNLGKQET
+888 GIFGNLARHET

-926 KDTTLIKT
+926 KDTTLMKSI
-934 LKAHDG
+934 KAHDG
-940 PVFTMCSLDKGFVTG
+940 PVFAMCSLDKGFVTG
-955 GKDGIVELWDDMF
+955 GKDGVVELWDDMF
-968 ERCLKTYAIKRAA
+968 ERCLKTYAIKRAV

-1050 TVSEDKTLRIWELSA
+1050 TVSDDKTLRIWELSA

-1110 MVTFHHRKEIISDL
+1110 MVTFHHRKEIISDIR
-1124 KFSQD
+1124 FSQD

-1148 LTSKRVGICKGATSY
+1148 LSSKRVGICKGASSC
-1163 ITHIDWDTRG
+1163 ITHVDWDVRG

-1186 FFEAPRGRRQNIST
+1186 FFEAPRGRRQTISSL
-1200 AEFEKVEWATWTSV
+1200 EFEKMEWATWTSV

-1243 GDDFGFIKLFSF
+1243 GDDFGFVKLFSF
-1255 PSKGQFA
+1255 PCKGQFA
-1262 NFKKYVGHSANVTN
+1262 KFKKYVAHSANVTN
-1276 VRWSNDDTALLS
+1276 VRWSNDDAMLLS

-1303 YDSDVA
+1303 IGPRESNAVDSEESDDDAEEDGGYDSDVA
-1309 REKNMDYTTKM
+1309 REKNMDYTTKI
-1320 YATSIREMTGVKPH
+1320 YAVSIRQMTGVKPH
-1334 QQQKEILVEERPP
+1334 QQQKEIPVDERPP
-1347 VSRAAPLPEKL
+1347 VSRAAPLPDKL
-1358 LKNNVT
+1358 VKNNIT
-1364 KKKKLV
+1364 KKKKIV
-1370 EELALDHVFGYRG
+1370 EELSLDHVFGYRG

-1403 AAAAVIRT
+1403 AAAAVIQNLSAGT
-1411 SQPSFYLEHTDDIL
+1411 QSFYLEHTDDIL

-1435 QNIIATG
+1435 LNIIATG
-1442 QIGTKVSSKAGHS
+1442 QIGLAPSIHVWDAMSKQTLSVLRCSHAKGIGYINFSATGKLLLSVGVDPEHTITVWRWQEGSRVCSKGGHS

-1491 KKGVIGAVEEAR
+1491 KKGVIGAVEDGR

-1528 VWRDHFLVRVV
+1528 VWREHFLVRVV

-1594 VESVRSVCRG
+1594 VETVRSVCRG

-1625 ASNTL
+1625 ASNTM

-1642 ATHPCKDL
+1642 ATHPSKDV

-1679 AKCTAFSPNGEMVS
+1679 AKCTAYSPNGEMVS

-1700 FIVLLVNSLTVW
+1700 FIVLLVNSLSVW
-1712 GKKRDRSVAIQ
+1712 AKKRDRSVAIQ
-1723 DIRFSPDNRLLAVG
+1723 DIRFSSDNRLLAVG
-1737 SMESAVDFYDLTLGP
+1737 SVECAVDFYDLTLGP
-1752 ALNRIGYCK
+1752 SLNRIGYCK

-1771 FSADSKFIVVSTG
+1771 FSADSKYIEVSTG

-1795 GKILTEQVVADRI
+1795 GKIVTEQALIDRI
-1808 TWATWTSILGD
+1808 TWATWTSVLGD
-1819 EVLGVWPRNAD
+1819 EVLGIWPRNAD
-1830 KADVNCASVSH
+1830 KADVNCACVSH

-1862 TEKFAKHKRYFG
+1862 SEKFAKHKRYFG
-1874 HSAHVTNVRFS
+1874 HSAHVTNIRFS
-1885 YDDKYGIKHRLENM
+1885 YDDKYVISVGGND
-1899 PNPSTGF
+1899 
-1906 CSVRKGKFWVF
+1906 CSV
-1917 WILLLYTSPPF
+1917 
-1928 CFAKFSHLVYKIK
+1928 
-1941 EGLPKGI
+1941 
-1948 LIGSIGEDLKLDF
+1948 
-1961 SIDPPRSFHL
+1961 
-1971 ELRQYGSQYVNLSE
+1971 
-1985 TTGELHT
+1985 
-1992 SALEIDRETLCTD
+1992 
-2005 SYEGQGCVMS
+2005 
-2015 LDVMVL
+2015 
-2021 PQQYFQLIKVKLIIE
+2021 
-2036 DVNDNTP
+2036 
-2043 HFPVDEIRVSV
+2043 
-2054 PENAPVNARFVVEQ
+2054 FV
-2068 SAVDPDIGIYGVQT
+2068 
-2082 YWLANDFGVFTLDVE
+2082 W
-2097 QNEAGELTPFLIIT
+2097 
-2111 GPLDRETKAE
+2111 R
-2121 YLTDF
+2121 
-2126 IAEDG
+2126 
-2131 GSPPFLGTATL
+2131 
-2142 RIIIT
+2142 
-2147 DVNDNCPKFSETQ
+2147 
-2160 VNVTLSENTTK
+2160 
-2171 GSQLA
+2171 
-2176 RVYAFDLD
+2176 
-2184 QGSNAQITY
+2184 
-2193 TFSKRISRETRNLF
+2193 
-2207 HLDETTGVISLAG
+2207 
-2220 KLDSDTGKLYKLVV
+2220 
-2234 LANGPACIPDIA
+2234 CI
-2246 TVNVK
+2246 
-2251 FVKQVLGPHQLSYP
+2251 
-2265 VSLLQRKM
+2265 
-2273 VWVSLSESEPPFT
+2273 
-2286 TDCFLYHKEC
+2286 
-2296 RPKEESDMLFERVWT
+2296 
-2311 LQAVAL
+2311 

>member
-64 IIRHLSRPCVASS
+64 II
-77 VRFESTALSL
+77 
-87 KPLPSPLFSLDSS
+87 
-100 ECSLAEERHRP
+100 SLALHP
-111 PGGDVATGQVGKD
+111 DKIQVATGQVGKD

-150 CLAFDADGQRLVSVG
+150 CLAFDADGQRLASVG

-177 KKGRVLATAT
+177 KKGRVLASAT

-199 PFLPHRLV
+199 PFIQHRLV

-259 IYVWKAL
+259 IYVWKGL
-266 NLVRT
+266 NLTRT
-271 VQAAHGCQSV
+271 IQAAHG
-281 TSKPVLQPVKC
+281 
-292 LTASNQCL
+292 
-300 TVKPVPVSLQP
+300 

-349 EAEQGYKGL
+349 EVEQGYKGL
-358 SIRSVCWKADRIL
+358 SIRSVCWRADRIL

-390 LLVMQG
+390 LLIMQG

-410 QPIAVTGSDDRSVRL
+410 QPLAVTGSDDRSVRL
-425 WSLVDHTLIARC
+425 WSLSEHTLIARC

-446 CFNNDGSQLALGMK
+446 SFNNDGSQLALGMK

-501 NDGLVDIY
+501 NDGFVDIY

-517 VGECN
+517 VGECS
-522 KSSCFITHLD
+522 KSTCFITHLD

-545 AGERLFYRMPAG
+545 AGERIFYRMPTG

-571 TWTSVLGP
+571 TWTCVLGA

-597 DANYSNA
+597 DANYSSA

-644 SHDLQWVMSTGGADH
+644 SHDLQWVLSTGGADH
-659 SVFQWRFLP
+659 SVFQWRFIP
-668 EDVMNGVLE
+668 EGVMNGVLE
-677 PLLQEGY
+677 PLLQDGY

-713 YDRQVYKEDLPQ
+713 YERQVYKEDLPQ
-725 LKKKLVGSLKRQKA
+725 LKKKLAGSLKRQRA

-749 HGNNLFYTQAGEVV
+749 HGYRGCDCRNNLFYTQTGEVV
-763 YHIAA
+763 YHVAA

-773 NRQQHSQRFYLGHD
+773 NRQQHTQRFYLGHD
-787 DDIISLTPHPLKD
+787 DDILSLTVHPLKD
-800 YVATGQHQR
+800 YVATGQVGRDPAIHVWDIQTLRCLSLLKGQHQR
-809 GVCALEFTADGKNLV
+809 GVCALEFTGDGKSLV
-824 SVGIDEGHCI
+824 SVGIDEDHSI

-844 LAKAKGHK
+844 LAKSRGHRE
-852 DKIFVVKGNPFRM
+852 KIFVVKANPFRM
-865 DKLVTVGLKHIKFW
+865 DKLLTVGIKHIKFW
-879 QHTGGGLIF
+879 LHTGGGLTF
-888 RRGIFGNLGKQET
+888 KRGIFGNLGKQET

-911 DLVFSGATTGDVYIW
+911 DLVFSGATNGDVYIW
-926 KDTTLIKT
+926 KDTTLVKT
-934 LKAHDG
+934 IKAHDG
-940 PVFTMCSLDKGFVTG
+940 PVFAMCSLDKGFVTG
-955 GKDGIVELWDDMF
+955 GKDGVVELWDDMF
-968 ERCLKTYAIKRAA
+968 ERCLKTYAIKRAS

-1050 TVSEDKTLRIWELSA
+1050 TVSDDKTLRIWELSA

-1110 MVTFHHRKEIISDL
+1110 MVTFHHRKEIISDIR
-1124 KFSQD
+1124 FSQD

-1148 LTSKRVGICKGATSY
+1148 LTSKRVGICKGASSCV
-1163 ITHIDWDTRG
+1163 THVDWDVRG
-1173 KLLQVNTGAKEQL
+1173 KLLQVNTGAKEQQ
-1186 FFEAPRGRRQNIST
+1186 FFEAPRGRRQTIST
-1200 AEFEKVEWATWTSV
+1200 SEFEKMEWATWTSV
-1214 LGPTCEGIWPT
+1214 LGSTCEGIWPT

-1231 SSLTK
+1231 ASLTK

-1243 GDDFGFIKLFSF
+1243 GDDFGFVKLFSF
-1255 PSKGQFA
+1255 PCKGQFA
-1262 NFKKYVGHSANVTN
+1262 KFKKYVAHSANVTN
-1276 VRWSNDDTALLS
+1276 VRWSNDDAMLLS

-1303 YDSDVA
+1303 IGPRESKAVDSEESDDDAEEDGGYDSDVA
-1309 REKNMDYTTKM
+1309 REKNMDYTTKI
-1320 YATSIREMTGVKPH
+1320 YAVSIRQMMGVKPH
-1334 QQQKEILVEERPP
+1334 QQQKEVQVDERPP

-1358 LKNNVT
+1358 VKNNIT
-1364 KKKKLV
+1364 KKKKIV
-1370 EELALDHVFGYRG
+1370 EELSLDHVFGYRG

-1403 AAAAVIRT
+1403 AAAAIIQNLSAGT
-1411 SQPSFYLEHTDDIL
+1411 QSFYLEHTDDIL

-1442 QIGTKVSSKAGHS
+1442 QIGLAPSIHVWDAMSKQTLSVLRCSHAKGVGYVNFSATGKLLLSVGVDPEHTITVWRWQEGSKVCSKGGHN

-1491 KKGVIGAVEEAR
+1491 KKGVMGTVEDGR

-1528 VWRDHFLVRVV
+1528 VWREHYLVRVV

-1594 VESVRSVCRG
+1594 VETVRSVCRG

-1612 KDGEIIEVGEKNA
+1612 KDGEVIEVGEKNA
-1625 ASNTL
+1625 ASNTM

-1642 ATHPCKDL
+1642 ATHPSKDV

-1667 KKLLNKVSLGHP
+1667 KKLLNKVNLGHP
-1679 AKCTAFSPNGEMVS
+1679 AKCTAYSPNGEMVS

-1723 DIRFSPDNRLLAVG
+1723 DIRFSSDNRMLAVG
-1737 SMESAVDFYDLTLGP
+1737 SVESAVDFYDLTLGP
-1752 ALNRIGYCK
+1752 SLNRIGYCK
-1761 DIPGFVIQLD
+1761 DIPGFVIQID
-1771 FSADSKFIVVSTG
+1771 FSADGKYIEVSTG
-1784 SYKRQVHEVPS
+1784 SYKRQIHEVPS
-1795 GKILTEQVVADRI
+1795 GKIVTDQLLIDRI
-1808 TWATWTSILGD
+1808 TWATWTSVLGD
-1819 EVLGVWPRNAD
+1819 EVLGIWPRNAE
-1830 KADVNCASVSH
+1830 KADVNCACVSH
-1841 AGLNVVTGDDFGL
+1841 AGLNIVTGDDFGL

-1862 TEKFAKHKRYFG
+1862 TDKFAKHKRYFG
-1874 HSAHVTNVRFS
+1874 HSAHVTNIRFS
-1885 YDDKYGIKHRLENM
+1885 YDDKYVISVGGND
-1899 PNPSTGF
+1899 
-1906 CSVRKGKFWVF
+1906 CSVFVWR
-1917 WILLLYTSPPF
+1917 
-1928 CFAKFSHLVYKIK
+1928 
-1941 EGLPKGI
+1941 
-1948 LIGSIGEDLKLDF
+1948 
-1961 SIDPPRSFHL
+1961 
-1971 ELRQYGSQYVNLSE
+1971 
-1985 TTGELHT
+1985 
-1992 SALEIDRETLCTD
+1992 
-2005 SYEGQGCVMS
+2005 CV
-2015 LDVMVL
+2015 
-2021 PQQYFQLIKVKLIIE
+2021 
-2036 DVNDNTP
+2036 
-2043 HFPVDEIRVSV
+2043 
-2054 PENAPVNARFVVEQ
+2054 
-2068 SAVDPDIGIYGVQT
+2068 
-2082 YWLANDFGVFTLDVE
+2082 
-2097 QNEAGELTPFLIIT
+2097 
-2111 GPLDRETKAE
+2111 
-2121 YLTDF
+2121 
-2126 IAEDG
+2126 
-2131 GSPPFLGTATL
+2131 
-2142 RIIIT
+2142 
-2147 DVNDNCPKFSETQ
+2147 
-2160 VNVTLSENTTK
+2160 
-2171 GSQLA
+2171 
-2176 RVYAFDLD
+2176 
-2184 QGSNAQITY
+2184 
-2193 TFSKRISRETRNLF
+2193 
-2207 HLDETTGVISLAG
+2207 
-2220 KLDSDTGKLYKLVV
+2220 
-2234 LANGPACIPDIA
+2234 
-2246 TVNVK
+2246 
-2251 FVKQVLGPHQLSYP
+2251 
-2265 VSLLQRKM
+2265 
-2273 VWVSLSESEPPFT
+2273 
-2286 TDCFLYHKEC
+2286 
-2296 RPKEESDMLFERVWT
+2296 
-2311 LQAVAL
+2311 